1 MLPARKYGFLESY
14 CGDRKSDCRRVFIN
28 VAYLSAEKDT
38 PKVLATIG
46 YGWDTLEYY
55 SRWFG
60 RGKFAAGNSIVRDLK
75 GPTLEFAGVYTE
87 HSEKLLKFFKEFMLE
102 DTTFTERL
110 KAHYR
115 LFKNFTHTYFQC
127 LPTQH

>member
-1 MLPARKYGFLESY
+1 MRLQTGFHKRCIPECRKRYSEGTCNHRL
-14 CGDRKSDCRRVFIN
+14 
-28 VAYLSAEKDT
+28 
-38 PKVLATIG
+38 
-46 YGWDTLEYY
+46 GWDTPEYY
-55 SRWFG
+55 SKWFG
-60 RGKFAAGNSIVRDLK
+60 RGKFAADNSIVRDLK

-115 LFKNFTHTYFQC
+115 LFKNFTHT
-127 LPTQH
+127 